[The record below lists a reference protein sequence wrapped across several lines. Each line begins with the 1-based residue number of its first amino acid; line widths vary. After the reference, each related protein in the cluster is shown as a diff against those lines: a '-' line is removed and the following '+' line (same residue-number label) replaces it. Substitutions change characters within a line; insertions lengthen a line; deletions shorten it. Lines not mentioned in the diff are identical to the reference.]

1 MNWSR
6 CKNRAI
12 AKIVTRIPSLS
23 KRLVASYS
31 PWESGD
37 IPWTPLR
44 KPLAQSTLSLVT
56 TAGVHQRDQ
65 APFDMRD
72 REGDP
77 TFRVMDGERSLS
89 DLMITHDYYDHTDA
103 DKDMNIVFPLERL
116 REFVREGMIGRLAA
130 HHYGFMG
137 HITGPHIMTL
147 ITRSAPEIVRQL
159 KKDAVDAVLLTPG

>member
-1 MNWSR
+1 MNWIR
-6 CKNRAI
+6 FKNRSI
-12 AKIVTRIPSLS
+12 AKIAARFPWLS
-23 KRLVASYS
+23 ERLVASYS
-31 PWESGD
+31 PGESGD
-37 IPWTPLR
+37 IPWALLR

-77 TFRVMDGERSLS
+77 SFRVMDGGLALS

-103 DKDMNIVFPLERL
+103 DKDMNIVFPLDRL
-116 REFVREGMIGRLAA
+116 REFAREGLIGRLAP

-147 ITRSAPEIVRQL
+147 ITRSAPEIVRRM